1 MYLWVRTRLESLSEP
16 WRGPRGPLGLRWF
29 GNPQS
34 AGTGHARGPARGQG
48 VGQGW
53 FEVLLSSAAAHRR
66 DETGLQTMGPTSGF
80 GLGPAG
86 HNCQRAQRNGMHSM
100 YLARPS

>member
-34 AGTGHARGPARGQG
+34 AGTGHMREGQRGDRGWDRG
-48 VGQGW
+48 GLR
-53 FEVLLSSAAAHRR
+53 FCSAAHQRTSK
-66 DETGLQTMGPTSGF
+66 DETGLQTLGPTSGF
-80 GLGPAG
+80 GLAPAG
-86 HNCQRAQRNGMHSM
+86 HNCQRAHGCGM